1 VQVFAKARENV
12 PAAQA
17 EQVRGVVE
25 AVKVP
30 AGQPAEV
37 EKQEVAPAA
46 LVEPEGQGRQS
57 ESSVA
62 EGMLL

>member
-1 VQVFAKARENV
+1 MQAEAAARENL
-12 PAAQA
+12 PASQA
-17 EQVRGVVE
+17 SQVRGVEE

-37 EKQEVAPAA
+37 EKQDAAPAA
-46 LVEPEGQGRQS
+46 LVEPAGQGRQS

-62 EGMLL
+62 AVMLL

>member
-1 VQVFAKARENV
+1 MEAAARENV

-17 EQVRGVVE
+17 VQVRGVVE

-37 EKQEVAPAA
+37 EKQDVAPAA
-46 LVEPEGQGRQS
+46 LVDPAGQERQS

-62 EGMLL
+62 AVMLL